1 MDINLMITSF
11 PKLLDATV
19 VTVKLLSLSLFFG
32 LFIGL
37 LFAILRLSK
46 NKIINKFAYGYSYV
60 FRGTPLLV
68 QIFIIYFGLGNIEY
82 FRSTFLWVVFKEPY
96 WCAIIAFALNTGA
109 YTSEILRS
117 AFQTIKPGFI
127 EAGKSLGI
135 SNKIIFYKI
144 QIPIAIRQS
153 LPAYGNEIILMM
165 KGTSLASTVTLM
177 DFDLMINSL
186 PKLLGATVV
195 TLKLLSASLFFG
207 LFIGLLFAVLRLNK
221 NKIINKFAYTYSYVF
236 RGTPLLVQ
244 IFIIYFGL
252 GQIEYFRSTFLWV
265 VFKEPY
271 WCAIIAFALNTGAY
285 TSEILRSA
293 FQTIKPGL
301 IEAGKSLGISNK
313 IIFYKI
319 QIPIAIRQSLPAYG
333 NEIILMMKGTSL
345 ASTVTLMDL
354 TGVAKYIISTTFKPI
369 EVFIVAGGIYL
380 FMTFIIH
387 NVIKFLEKKYS
398 FN

>member
-1 MDINLMITSF
+1 MDIELMVSSF
-11 PKLLDATV
+11 
-19 VTVKLLSLSLFFG
+19 
-32 LFIGL
+32 
-37 LFAILRLSK
+37 
-46 NKIINKFAYGYSYV
+46 
-60 FRGTPLLV
+60 
-68 QIFIIYFGLGNIEY
+68 
-82 FRSTFLWVVFKEPY
+82 
-96 WCAIIAFALNTGA
+96 
-109 YTSEILRS
+109 
-117 AFQTIKPGFI
+117 
-127 EAGKSLGI
+127 
-135 SNKIIFYKI
+135 
-144 QIPIAIRQS
+144 
-153 LPAYGNEIILMM
+153 
-165 KGTSLASTVTLM
+165 
-177 DFDLMINSL
+177 
-186 PKLLGATVV
+186 PKLLGATVI
-195 TLKLLSASLFFG
+195 TLTLLSVSLVIG
-207 LFIGLLFAVLRLNK
+207 LFIGLIFAILRLNK
-221 NKIINKFAYTYSYVF
+221 NIFISRFAYGYSYIF

-252 GQIEYFRSTFLWV
+252 GQIEYLRSTVLWV
-265 VFKEPY
+265 ILKEPY

-354 TGVAKYIISTTFKPI
+354 TGVAKYIISTTFKPV
-369 EVFIVAGGIYL
+369 EVFVVAGGIYL

-387 NVIKFLEKKYS
+387 NVIKYLEKKYS